1 MSHFGY
7 EQEEEEER
15 SDRWSSFLQD
25 HHADSTDEPSA
36 KESSENCHA
45 QFSESG
51 IGKEDDKLGSKGATP
66 DNANDEDGCPDA
78 EKSVHRVQLWTE
90 VRPSLRS
97 IEELMSVRVKK
108 KVDLSKSEQEDPKG
122 KSSPSFDDAKS
133 SKGASENDSE
143 DEFYDVERTD
153 VQDGSSSHGTSVSG
167 ITVAGDATSFS
178 VSTCPWKEELEVLI
192 RGGVPMA
199 LRGEVINLVI
209 STLLPSLSFCCH
221 ALALYL

>member
-1 MSHFGY
+1 MSLFAY

-15 SDRWSSFLQD
+15 SDRWSSFLED

-36 KESSENCHA
+36 KESSEHSHA
-45 QFSESG
+45 QFSENG
-51 IGKEDDKLGSKGATP
+51 KGKEDDKLGSKDVTP
-66 DNANDEDGCPDA
+66 DEEGFPDA
-78 EKSVHRVQLWTE
+78 EKSVHRVQLWTK

-108 KVDLSKSEQEDPKG
+108 KVDLSKGEQEDPKG

-153 VQDGSSSHGTSVSG
+153 VQDGSSSDGTSVSG

-209 STLLPSLSFCCH
+209 STLIPSLSI
-221 ALALYL
+221 